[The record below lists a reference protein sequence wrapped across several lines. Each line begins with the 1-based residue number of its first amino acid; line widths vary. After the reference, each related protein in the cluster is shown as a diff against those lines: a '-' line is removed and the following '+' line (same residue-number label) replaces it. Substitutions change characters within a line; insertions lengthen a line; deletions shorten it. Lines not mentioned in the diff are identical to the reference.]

1 MRVEEQHLWA
11 NKSRFWEAM
20 LAKAVIAVQFVP
32 QRYLFDRK
40 RSSSEW
46 IINVRTNLAIPSP
59 ESVCL
64 LGFVVGLFR
73 FVLNRLPRR
82 HQSRRGFGGKISRV
96 RCTMDASISRGVRRQ
111 QTLSAM
117 SRGHLR
123 KVSGPPDGAG
133 DESVVGNH
141 GFYRAP

>member
-20 LAKAVIAVQFVP
+20 LAKAVIAVQFCSPAILV
-32 QRYLFDRK
+32 RYKTFIFRVD
-40 RSSSEW
+40 
-46 IINVRTNLAIPSP
+46 NYVRTNLAIPSP

-123 KVSGPPDGAG
+123 KVSGPPDGEG

-141 GFYRAP
+141 GFYRTP